1 MGTPILE
8 VRGISKKYGSN
19 IALNDVSMS
28 VDPQSVHAVI
38 GPNGAGKST
47 LFGVIAGEYR
57 CDTGEIRLNG
67 KQLPKRTHECVR
79 AGVVKAFQV
88 ARIFSSMSVAENME
102 LAVICAKG
110 RERRFW
116 YGARRAAARAE
127 VLEQVERVGLG
138 DQSRRL
144 AATLAQGDRKRLEI
158 GLALA
163 AGASVVLL
171 DEPTAGMSPEETNHT
186 VELVRRLQAEQ
197 GVTVLITEH
206 DMDVVYGLADRITV
220 LHRGAVLMTGEPEAV
235 RADKR
240 VLEVYMGRE
249 A

>member
-1 MGTPILE
+1 METPILE

-19 IALNDVSMS
+19 IALDDVSVS
-28 VDPQSVHAVI
+28 VAAKSVHAVI

-47 LFGVIAGEYR
+47 LFGVIAGEHR
-57 CDTGEIRLNG
+57 CDSGEIRLNG
-67 KQLPKRTHECVR
+67 SPLPKRAHECVR

-88 ARIFSSMSVAENME
+88 ARIFSSMSVLENME

-116 YGARRAAARAE
+116 SSTRRSAPSAE
-127 VLEQVERVGLG
+127 VSDHVERVGLTA
-138 DQSRRL
+138 QSRRL

-186 VELVRRLQAEQ
+186 VELIRRLQADQ
-197 GVTVLITEH
+197 GVTILITEH
-206 DMDVVYGLADRITV
+206 DMDVVYGLANRITV
-220 LHRGAVLMTGEPEAV
+220 LHHGTVLMTDEPEAV

>member
-8 VRGISKKYGSN
+8 VQGITKKYGSN
-19 IALNDVSMS
+19 VALNEVSIS

-47 LFGVIAGEYR
+47 LFGVIAGEHRY
-57 CDTGEIRLNG
+57 DSGEIKLNG
-67 KQLPKRTHECVR
+67 SPLPKRAHECVR

-88 ARIFSSMSVAENME
+88 ARIFSSMSVLENME
-102 LAVICAKG
+102 LAVICAKS
-110 RERRFW
+110 RDRRFW
-116 YGARRAAARAE
+116 SSTRRSAAPAE
-127 VLEQVERVGLG
+127 VLEHVERVGLG
-138 DQSRRL
+138 DQSHRL

-186 VELVRRLQAEQ
+186 VELVRRLQADQ
-197 GVTVLITEH
+197 GVTILITEH

-220 LHRGAVLMTGEPEAV
+220 LHHGAVLMTDEPEAV
-235 RADKR
+235 RTDKR

>member
-8 VRGISKKYGSN
+8 LRGVTKKYGSHV
-19 IALNDVSMS
+19 ALNDISMT

-47 LFGVIAGEYR
+47 LFGVIAGEHQF
-57 CDTGEIRLNG
+57 DGGEIQLNG
-67 KQLPKRTHECVR
+67 SPLPKRTHECVR
-79 AGVVKAFQV
+79 AGVIKAFQV
-88 ARIFSSMSVAENME
+88 ARIFSSMSVVENME

-116 YGARRAAARAE
+116 STTRRSAAHAE

-138 DQSRRL
+138 DQSHRQ

-186 VELVRRLQAEQ
+186 VELVRRLQADE
-197 GVTVLITEH
+197 GVTILITEH
-206 DMDVVYGLADRITV
+206 DMDVVFGLADRITV

-249 A
+249 S